1 MIICN
6 DICEQSAGWQK
17 KCVAW
22 RQWVLPIRWVF
33 TSFASHVCA
42 KMGFAKSFGLAW
54 VYNLG
59 PLSLWNSGFEP
70 LKASKTAGEEVR
82 AGLRAMRLAFNLMG
96 GWEDPPVQRGHRGA
110 QGSSVVDNE
119 SSHSRKM
126 LDAGSLGDFLLQETG
141 KRVAIT
147 RDCYSDCNTFPPQ
160 LEDGRSELSEGKS
173 YTSPPCAINALGARL
188 LRPPSAR
195 SFVGAELD

>member
-1 MIICN
+1 
-6 DICEQSAGWQK
+6 
-17 KCVAW
+17 
-22 RQWVLPIRWVF
+22 
-33 TSFASHVCA
+33 
-42 KMGFAKSFGLAW
+42 MGFAKSFGLAW

-147 RDCYSDCNTFPPQ
+147 RDCYSDCNTFPLQ
-160 LEDGRSELSEGKS
+160 LEDGRSELRE
-173 YTSPPCAINALGARL
+173 SPITRHPVQSTHSALDCSGLPRPARS
-188 LRPPSAR
+188 SAR
-195 SFVGAELD
+195 SSIKKALPPAGEPCARAARRQGPARRCSEVVAAGCCAG